1 MSLFHLTLR
10 KLVQPH
16 DLRQIQQDIEHH
28 TRAIRE
34 ELRVEH
40 VLGTKLQRY
49 CELLEE
55 ARRLA
60 EKTFGGMYNEEAKIG
75 YDEAIRAAHAMTLE
89 IENEIERSRLP
100 QDVKDKWLRLVF
112 K

>member
-1 MSLFHLTLR
+1 MSLFQLTLR

-16 DLRQIQQDIEHH
+16 DLYQIQQDVDRH

-40 VLGTKLQRY
+40 ALGTKLQRY

-55 ARRLA
+55 AKKLA
-60 EKTFGGMYNEEAKIG
+60 ERTFAGMYNEEAKKG
-75 YDEAIRAAHAMTLE
+75 YDEAIRTAHAMTLE
-89 IENEIERSRLP
+89 IENEIERSGLP
-100 QDVKDKWLRLVF
+100 QDVKDKWLRLIF